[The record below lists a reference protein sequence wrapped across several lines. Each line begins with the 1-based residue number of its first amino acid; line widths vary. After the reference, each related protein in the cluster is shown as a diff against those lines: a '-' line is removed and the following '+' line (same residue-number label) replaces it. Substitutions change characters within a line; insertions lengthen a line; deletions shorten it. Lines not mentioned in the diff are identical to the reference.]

1 MRIPR
6 TIRSIATATLL
17 LVGFVSADERDHGL
31 TILSASPETG
41 LAGAYTTADSTI
53 LFETA
58 RAASPKNLTHARAR
72 RVEVSVRIQYAEGDP
87 LAELSQGDAP
97 ADWHRDSVP
106 TPPRTV
112 EQVNTAVSAATEAIA
127 ALRQEVLDPAL
138 APELA
143 ALAGLA
149 DPLSMTGVEEHDA
162 PSLTSPA
169 ASTTAKV
176 RNVARIHKHCIQENF
191 WGDCLAEHGAVRTQ
205 VQQREG
211 SAWVVVSTMDK
222 CNHGACPSSITF
234 RIQCNGPSVAT
245 RSLLVNNRVV
255 CSTCYNPLSNGG
267 CHNSNDDVQLQK
279 ERTVSNVAL
288 SPSAG
293 DCKDGSTQSFTV
305 LDCLCN
311 DWAACP

>member
-6 TIRSIATATLL
+6 TIRSIATTTLL
-17 LVGFVSADERDHGL
+17 LVGFVSADEKDHGL
-31 TILSASPETG
+31 TILSASPEMG
-41 LAGAYTTADSTI
+41 LAGIYTTADSTI

-58 RAASPKNLTHARAR
+58 RAAPPKNLRRARAR

-97 ADWHRDSVP
+97 AHWHRDSVP
-106 TPPRTV
+106 TGPRTV
-112 EQVNTAVSAATEAIA
+112 EQVNAAVSAATEAIA

-143 ALAGLA
+143 AIAGLA

-162 PSLTSPA
+162 PSLTSRA
-169 ASTTAKV
+169 ASTPV
-176 RNVARIHKHCIQENF
+176 RFRNVVRIHKHCIQENF
-191 WGDCLAEHGAVRTQ
+191 LGDCLAEHGAVRTQ
-205 VQQREG
+205 VQRRQG
-211 SAWVVVSTMDK
+211 SRWVVISTADR
-222 CNHGACPSSITF
+222 CNHGACPSSIAF
-234 RIQCNGPSVAT
+234 RIQCNGPRVAT
-245 RSLLVNNRVV
+245 QSLLVNNRAG

-267 CHNSNDDVQLQK
+267 CHNSNDDVQWQK
-279 ERTVSNVAL
+279 ERTVSNLPL
-288 SPSAG
+288 SRSAG